1 MSSPQRDSRLYAIK
15 EHALAEIQLLKEE
28 INIFL
33 DNPVFVSGRITLDD
47 VTNMLER
54 ISVQKGV
61 IDVIEKEFKS

>member
-1 MSSPQRDSRLYAIK
+1 MPSPQRDSRLYAIK